1 MFFFVGFVFLLSFL
15 FFLMKFI
22 VLFFCWFCVSFLF
35 FFWYDIYCLVFWLV
49 LCFLFLFCFFKW
61 YLFFV
66 LFVGFVFLFCFFND
80 IYFFCFVSLI
90 LFSFFCCCCFWSVL
104 WNYFGTC
111 HLFSSVLFLISS
123 FILLFFV
130 LIIWRSR
137 LGFQQS
143 NQDHEIVEIERN
155 KVKITQNDQNGRPK

>member
-1 MFFFVGFVFLLSFL
+1 MI
-15 FFLMKFI
+15 FI
-22 VLFFCWFCVSFLF
+22 
-35 FFWYDIYCLVFWLV
+35 
-49 LCFLFLFCFFKW
+49 FCFF
-61 YLFFV
+61 
-66 LFVGFVFLFCFFND
+66 FVGFVFLFCFFND
-80 IYFFCFVSLI
+80 IYFFVLFLWFFSL
-90 LFSFFCCCCFWSVL
+90 FFCCCCFWSVL

-111 HLFSSVLFLISS
+111 YLFSSVLFVICS

-155 KVKITQNDQNGRPK
+155 KVKITQNYQNGRPKYMSVTIKIKVPAQRSYLTFI

>member
-1 MFFFVGFVFLLSFL
+1 MIFIFC
-15 FFLMKFI
+15 FFL
-22 VLFFCWFCVSFLF
+22 
-35 FFWYDIYCLVFWLV
+35 LV
-49 LCFLFLFCFFKW
+49 LCFFFVFLMIFIFLFCFFDS
-61 YLFFV
+61 
-66 LFVGFVFLFCFFND
+66 FLF
-80 IYFFCFVSLI
+80 
-90 LFSFFCCCCFWSVL
+90 FFCCCCFWSVL

-111 HLFSSVLFLISS
+111 YLFSSVLFVICS

-155 KVKITQNDQNGRPK
+155 KVKITQNYQNGRPKYMSVTIKIKVPAQRSYLTFI